1 MKEITEEQ
9 GINIMD
15 RCLNSMKERFLMTQN
30 SFTVKIIRKDG
41 IRILRAPEVPKGGNW
56 LIHGIDDS
64 LSDILFIMIF
74 IGYPNETI
82 EWKWKYIK
90 YEKLNTMKSKSC
102 QINCR
107 F

>member
-41 IRILRAPEVPKGGNW
+41 IRILRAAEVPKGGN
-56 LIHGIDDS
+56 
-64 LSDILFIMIF
+64 
-74 IGYPNETI
+74 
-82 EWKWKYIK
+82 
-90 YEKLNTMKSKSC
+90 
-102 QINCR
+102 
-107 F
+107 